1 MGPGMFDGVVT
12 AFITVGIAIG
22 FVLFVVVP
30 WLWDFVKPWIHALT
44 G

>member
-1 MGPGMFDGVVT
+1 MGPGMLDGVVP
-12 AFITVGIAIG
+12 ALITVGIAIG

-30 WLWDFVKPWIHALT
+30 WIWDFVKPWIHAWT